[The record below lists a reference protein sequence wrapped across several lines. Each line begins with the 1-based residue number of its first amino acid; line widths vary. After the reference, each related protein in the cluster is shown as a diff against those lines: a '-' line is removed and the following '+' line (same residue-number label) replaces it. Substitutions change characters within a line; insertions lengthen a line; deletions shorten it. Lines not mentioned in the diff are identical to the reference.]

1 LSTPV
6 LESLGWSPWFAEAFA
21 PHAAAGLV
29 PGRVTREHR
38 GLYRVLAEAGEY
50 VAELAGRLRHEARGR
65 ADLPAVGDWVAL
77 LPAAQGL
84 RATVQAVLPRRSRFV
99 RKTAG
104 EEHDQQVAAANV
116 DTVFL
121 VSGLDHDFNPRRIE
135 RYLVMARESGARPVV
150 VLNKADLLPDA
161 AAARA
166 EVESIAAGAPVH
178 VVSVKEGHGLEQL
191 EPYLRPRETV
201 ALLGSSGVGKST
213 LLNRLSG
220 AERQA
225 TGEVRA
231 HDSRGRHVTSH
242 RQMFVLPSGALMVD
256 TPGMR
261 ELQLW
266 DAGAALGATFDDVAA
281 LAAGCRFGDC
291 AHESEP
297 GCAVRQALA
306 DGRLDPGR
314 FASYLKLRAEE
325 ARVLRET
332 DKRARSEENR
342 KVRSLHRSARRH
354 TPRG

>member
-6 LESLGWSPWFAEAFA
+6 LESLGWSPSFAEAFV
-21 PHAAAGLV
+21 PYGEQGLV

-38 GLYRVLAEAGEY
+38 GLFRVQAESGEY

-77 LPAAQGL
+77 LPAAAGL
-84 RATVQAVLPRRSRFV
+84 RATIMAVLPRRSRFA
-99 RKTAG
+99 RKAAG
-104 EEHDQQVAAANV
+104 DEHDQQVAAANV

-121 VSGLDHDFNPRRIE
+121 VSGLDHDFNLRRIE

-150 VLNKADLLPDA
+150 VLNKADLSPDA
-161 AAARA
+161 ESARR
-166 EVESIAAGAPVH
+166 EVEEVAGGAPVH
-178 VVSVKEGHGLEQL
+178 LVSVREGTGLEAL

-225 TGEVRA
+225 TREVRA
-231 HDSRGRHVTSH
+231 HDSRGRHTTSH
-242 RQMFVLPSGALMVD
+242 RQIFVLPTGALMVD

-266 DAGAALGATFDDVAA
+266 DAGAGLDATFDDVET
-281 LAAGCRFGDC
+281 LAVSCRFGNC
-291 AHESEP
+291 AHGAEP
-297 GCAVRQALA
+297 GCAVREALA
-306 DGRLDPGR
+306 QGRLGEGR
-314 FASYLKLRAEE
+314 FASYLKLRGEG
-325 ARVLRET
+325 ARLAREQ
-332 DKRARSEENR
+332 DKRARSQANR
-342 KVRSLHRSARRH
+342 KVRALHRGARKH
-354 TPRG
+354 HPRG

>member
-21 PHAAAGLV
+21 AYAAEGLV

-38 GLYRVLAEAGEY
+38 GLFRVQAEAGEY

-77 LPAAQGL
+77 LPAALGL
-84 RATVQAVLPRRSRFV
+84 RATIMAVLPRKSRFA
-99 RKTAG
+99 RKAAG
-104 EEHDQQVAAANV
+104 DEHDQQVAAANV

-121 VSGLDHDFNPRRIE
+121 VSGLDHDFNLRRIE

-150 VLNKADLLPDA
+150 VLNKADLSADA
-161 AAARA
+161 ERARR
-166 EVESIAAGAPVH
+166 EVEQVAGDAPVH
-178 VVSVKEGHGLEQL
+178 VVSVREDIGLAAL

-220 AERQA
+220 TERQP
-225 TGEVRA
+225 TREVRA
-231 HDSRGRHVTSH
+231 HDSRGRHTTSH
-242 RQMFVLPSGALMVD
+242 RQIFVLPGGALMVD

-266 DAGAALGATFDDVAA
+266 DAAAGLDATFDDVEA
-281 LAAGCRFGDC
+281 LAASCRFGNC
-291 AHESEP
+291 GHGSEP
-297 GCAVRQALA
+297 GCAVRAALA
-306 DGRLDPGR
+306 EGGLDQAR
-314 FASYLKLRAEE
+314 FASYLKLRGEGSRL
-325 ARVLRET
+325 AREQ
-332 DKRARSEENR
+332 DKRARADANR
-342 KVRSLHRSARRH
+342 KVRSIHRSARKH
-354 TPRG
+354 HPRG